1 MQYAHI
7 SVNKIKPHQKCILCL
22 SMTKISNSGLR
33 ICSNFYERIFKMLQ
47 ISKKLLKDKR
57 HFIFHA
63 SFIIVDFL
71 LILNTIK
78 TKETKNFNLCQMKTL
93 CSCHGYSKI
102 IGNTKNINSQQHLNL
117 RKKGF
122 RFSLLLHK

>member
-1 MQYAHI
+1 
-7 SVNKIKPHQKCILCL
+7 
-22 SMTKISNSGLR
+22 MTKISNSGLR
-33 ICSNFYERIFKMLQ
+33 ICNNFYERIFKMLQ

-63 SFIIVDFL
+63 SFIIVDCL

-117 RKKGF
+117 LKKVSDF
-122 RFSLLLHK
+122 HCFFISRWVIIILRRIFIFKTVFH

>member
-1 MQYAHI
+1 
-7 SVNKIKPHQKCILCL
+7 
-22 SMTKISNSGLR
+22 MTKISNSGLR
-33 ICSNFYERIFKMLQ
+33 LCSNFYERIFKMLQ

-102 IGNTKNINSQQHLNL
+102 IGNTKNSNSQHLNL
-117 RKKGF
+117 LKKVSDF
-122 RFSLLLHK
+122 HCFFISRWVIIILRIFIFKTVFH